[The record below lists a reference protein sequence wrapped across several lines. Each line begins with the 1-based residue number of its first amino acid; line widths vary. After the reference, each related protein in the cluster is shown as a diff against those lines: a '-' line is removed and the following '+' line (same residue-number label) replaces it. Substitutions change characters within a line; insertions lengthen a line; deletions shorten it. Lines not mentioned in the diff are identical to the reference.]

1 MTLTLSVA
9 PTLTL
14 TLTVTLTIQAARGR
28 RRNSYAERLKR
39 VATAE
44 RLVTRLES
52 PQKKLPPISGS
63 KGAGAGSSL
72 KDDLRKRFGDDGGAG
87 AGGV

>member
-1 MTLTLSVA
+1 LTLTLSVA

-52 PQKKLPPISGS
+52 DTRESRDS
-63 KGAGAGSSL
+63 KERLRRMSLGRPAGI
-72 KDDLRKRFGDDGGAG
+72 DRYT
-87 AGGV
+87 